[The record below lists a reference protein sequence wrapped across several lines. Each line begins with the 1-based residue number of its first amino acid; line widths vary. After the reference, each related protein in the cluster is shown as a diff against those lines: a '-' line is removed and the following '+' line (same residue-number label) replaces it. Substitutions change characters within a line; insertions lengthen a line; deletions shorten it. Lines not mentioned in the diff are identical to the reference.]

1 MEVKEGM
8 INLIEDVPLI
18 DNVFDYDVILVGTNC
33 YQVMRNGFQYDIAK
47 KFPHVKAMNNNT
59 KYGDPSKTG
68 TILECNGTPSVT
80 LMYITFGYN
89 FKGNDKEYLDYNA
102 LEQCLKLCGILY
114 NGKKVATTMLGCTFY
129 DGNGQKDKVLD
140 IMGRTMKNVS
150 LDVYDYK
157 QESYCEIKR
166 KEFEELKKR
175 H

>member
-1 MEVKEGM
+1 MISVIEGK
-8 INLIEDVPLI
+8 PLI
-18 DNVFDYDVILVGTNC
+18 DNISDYDVILVGTNC

-47 KFPHVKAMNNNT
+47 KFPYVKEMNNST
-59 KYGDPSKTG
+59 KYGDPSKVG
-68 TILECNGTPSVT
+68 TILECNGTPLVT
-80 LMYITFGYN
+80 LIYITFGYN

-140 IMGRTMKNVS
+140 IMERTMKNVS

-157 QESYCEIKR
+157 QLSYRDIKR
-166 KEFEELKKR
+166 KEFEELKSK
-175 H
+175 HQ